1 MDPEYPVQAQE
12 QRLEGSVVLQVWVG
26 MDGSVQDLKLM
37 KGYIVLGKAAVDAVR
52 QWRFKPYGP
61 NGKPIDYQTSVTVN
75 FKLPG

>member
-1 MDPEYPVQAQE
+1 
-12 QRLEGSVVLQVWVG
+12 

-37 KGYIVLGKAAVDAVR
+37 KGYIVLGKSAVDAVR